1 MTKKLNLEDVR
12 IHDLCHTYASH
23 LVSQGLSVSIF
34 EKLLGHT
41 QASTTQRYAHLHDAP
56 LRASTALFGSQL
68 GAHRAERE
76 TLEREANGVLSVF
89 VRNSTQC
96 FSTSFSRNTLGH
108 RNTDYG

>member
-34 EKLLGHT
+34 GKLLGHT